1 MVYGVQRTT
10 NAMER
15 EIVRELRID
24 VPAILTLAIVIV
36 TKGLRTVTDQ
46 QELLAMMVCSAM
58 EPTLATAQE
67 FVQTMLEIRVPLEA
81 NATTN
86 AAKVP
91 KIVSLPRALLV
102 LLTLCSAPKTLVMEA
117 DLVSIL

>member
-24 VPAILTLAIVIV
+24 APAIRTLAIVSV
-36 TKGLRTVTDQ
+36 TKQLRTVTDQ
-46 QELLAMMVCSAM
+46 LDLLAMMVCSAM
-58 EPTLATAQE
+58 EPTLATAQG
-67 FVQTMLEIRVPLEA
+67 FVQTTLEIHVPLEA